1 MQLNN
6 NLVGATGKEIF
17 GFGGETAWRVVIYR
31 GYIAS
36 LEWLVGARSTEPI
49 LCIQDAKRGHDAG
62 VFGICLSSIGK
73 YADQS
78 GYASPGALV
87 ACWQALPIL
96 GKAPLEIEARK
107 VLDVILHFASDL
119 IKMPVAPMAV
129 RKTELGKA
137 MLEVELTDENTGKVQ
152 EEVSI

>member
-6 NLVGATGKEIF
+6 NMVGATGKEIF

-31 GYIAS
+31 GYIVS

-87 ACWQALPIL
+87 ACWQALQAL

-107 VLDVILHFASDL
+107 VLDLILHFASDL
-119 IKMPVAPMAV
+119 IKMPVAPLAV
-129 RKTELGKA
+129 RKTELGQS
-137 MLEVELTDENTGKVQ
+137 MLEITLMDENTGKTIQ
-152 EEVSI
+152 EASV